1 MQKGF
6 VKISNSIFEY
16 GLTSSE
22 LLVYCYLSS
31 KCWLLPY
38 VTIKQSTIA
47 AAVGLSRNT
56 VMAALAGLDEKELIE
71 KRQRYFRGY
80 RVSNS
85 YCVCRPSGGWFRLPK
100 AIFSL
105 PINKSDFAVYLYILR
120 CANKKGK
127 GFPSTSTIA
136 YGCGI
141 SEPRIR
147 MAIKALS
154 RLCLLHKKHYLKL
167 CGAFGCN
174 NFRVLT
180 IRERQAL
187 LTRYRKRKRQSIAE
201 KLWAAFFSFQRKMV
215 VPITTPKISSA
226 VWLFCAKP
234 GRAVF
239 LRI

>member
-56 VMAALAGLDEKELIE
+56 IMDALSGLNEKGLVT
-71 KRQRYFRGY
+71 KRQRYYCGY

-85 YCVCRPSGGWFRLPK
+85 YCIRRPSGGWFKLPK

-105 PINKSDFAVYLYILR
+105 QINKSDFAVYLYILR
-120 CANKKGK
+120 CANTKGL
-127 GFPSTSTIA
+127 GFPSASTIA
-136 YGCGI
+136 AGCGI

-147 MAIKALS
+147 MAIKSLS
-154 RLCLLHKKHYLKL
+154 RLCLLHKKRYLKL

-174 NFRVLT
+174 NFRVLSFW
-180 IRERQAL
+180 ERQAL
-187 LTRYRKRKRQSIAE
+187 LTLYRKSKRQSIAE
-201 KLWAAFFSFQRKMV
+201 KLWAAFFSFQRRVV
-215 VPITTPKISSA
+215 VPITAPKNSSV
-226 VWLFCAKP
+226 VWLFYAKP